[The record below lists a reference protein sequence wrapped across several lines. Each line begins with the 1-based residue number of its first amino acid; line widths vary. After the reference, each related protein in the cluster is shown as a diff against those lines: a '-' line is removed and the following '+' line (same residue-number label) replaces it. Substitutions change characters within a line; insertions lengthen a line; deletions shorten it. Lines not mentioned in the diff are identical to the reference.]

1 MTAMSATVIE
11 RAGDQLGTFLPR
23 IVGALLLVL
32 VGLLVASILGR
43 ITRKALVRAGLD
55 RLGDRSGASALLAQ
69 GGLGGSLSALVA
81 TAVKLT
87 IAIVACFAA
96 MTLLGLE
103 FLSDS
108 LNSGIL
114 FIPRL
119 LTALALVLI
128 GIVIGAV
135 ARAWVER
142 TSAQLDFPVSIG
154 PVVQVTIIA
163 IFGLCAAA
171 QAGVSV
177 GPLFAIALVLVG
189 AVAVTLSLAFG
200 LGAREVARS
209 LSSGRYARADF
220 EVGQTVRVD
229 DVRGEILRI
238 DAAAVTLRAGDETI
252 RVPNSIMVER
262 IVVIEHPEQSNL

>member
-1 MTAMSATVIE
+1 MTAMTATVIE
-11 RAGDQLGTFLPR
+11 RAGDQLGAFLPR

-81 TAVKLT
+81 TAVRLT
-87 IAIVACFAA
+87 IAVVVCFAA

-108 LNSGIL
+108 LNQAIL
-114 FIPRL
+114 YIPQL
-119 LTALALVLI
+119 LTALTLVLI
-128 GIVIGAV
+128 GIVVGAV

-142 TSAQLDFPVSIG
+142 ASAQLDFPVSIG
-154 PVVQVTIIA
+154 PVVQVIIVA
-163 IFGLCAAA
+163 IFALCAAA

-177 GPLFAIALVLVG
+177 GPLIAIALLLAG
-189 AVAVTLSLAFG
+189 AIAVTVALAFG
-200 LGAREVARS
+200 LGGREVARS

-220 EVGQTVRVD
+220 EVGQTIRVD

-238 DAAAVTLRAGDETI
+238 DAAAVTLKAGDETI
-252 RVPNSIMVER
+252 RIPNSIIVER
-262 IVVIEHPEQSNL
+262 IVVIEQPKV

>member
-1 MTAMSATVIE
+1 MIATVIE
-11 RAGDQLGTFLPR
+11 RAGDQLGDFLPR
-23 IVGALLLVL
+23 FAGALLLFVA
-32 VGLLVASILGR
+32 GLIIASIVGR
-43 ITRKALVRAGLD
+43 ITRKALVRVGLD
-55 RLGDRSGASALLAQ
+55 RLGDRSGATDLLAQ

-81 TAVKLT
+81 TAVRLT
-87 IAIVACFAA
+87 ILVVASFAA
-96 MTLLGLE
+96 LTLLGLA

-108 LNSGIL
+108 LNQGIL

-128 GIVIGAV
+128 GVVVGAIV
-135 ARAWVER
+135 RAWLER

-154 PVVQVTIIA
+154 PIVQVLVVA

-177 GPLFAIALVLVG
+177 APLVATALLLIGAI
-189 AVAVTLSLAFG
+189 AVTLSLAFG
-200 LGAREVARS
+200 LGAREIARS

-220 EVGQTVRVD
+220 EVGQTIRVD

-238 DAAAVTLRAGDETI
+238 DAAAVTLKAGDETI
-252 RVPNSIMVER
+252 RVPNSILVER
-262 IVVIEHPEQSNL
+262 IVVVEGGERM

>member
-1 MTAMSATVIE
+1 MTATVIE
-11 RAGDQLGTFLPR
+11 RAGDQLGAFLPR
-23 IVGALLLVL
+23 IAGALVLLL
-32 VGLLVASILGR
+32 VGLLLASIVGR
-43 ITRKALVRAGLD
+43 ITRKALVRVGLD
-55 RLGDRSGASALLAQ
+55 RLGDRSGASGLLAQ

-81 TAVKLT
+81 TAVRLT
-87 IAIVACFAA
+87 IVVVVCFAA

-108 LNSGIL
+108 LNQGIL

-128 GIVIGAV
+128 GVVAGAI
-135 ARAWVER
+135 ARVWVER

-154 PVVQVTIIA
+154 VVIQVLVVA
-163 IFGLCAAA
+163 LFALSAAA

-177 GPLFAIALVLVG
+177 GPLVAIALVLVG
-189 AVAVTLSLAFG
+189 ALAVTLSLAFG

-220 EVGQTVRVD
+220 EVGQTIRVD

-238 DAAAVTLRAGDETI
+238 DAAAVTLKAGDETI

-262 IVVIEHPEQSNL
+262 IVVIERGEQPNM

>member
-1 MTAMSATVIE
+1 MTDMTATVIE
-11 RAGDQLGTFLPR
+11 RAGDQLGAFLPR
-23 IVGALLLVL
+23 FVGALLLVL

-43 ITRKALVRAGLD
+43 ITRRALVGVGLD
-55 RLGDRSGASALLAQ
+55 RLGDRSGASGLLAQ
-69 GGLGGSLSALVA
+69 GGLTGSLSALVA
-81 TAVKLT
+81 TAVRLT
-87 IAIVACFAA
+87 IVVVVCFAA

-108 LNSGIL
+108 LNQAIL
-114 FIPRL
+114 YIPRL
-119 LTALALVLI
+119 LAALALVLI
-128 GIVIGAV
+128 GIVVGAV

-154 PVVQVTIIA
+154 PVVQVLVVA
-163 IFGLCAAA
+163 IFALCAAA

-177 GPLFAIALVLVG
+177 GPLIAIALVLVG
-189 AVAVTLSLAFG
+189 AIAVTLALAFG

-220 EVGQTVRVD
+220 EVGQTIRVD

-238 DAAAVTLRAGDETI
+238 DAAAVTLKAGDETI
-252 RVPNSIMVER
+252 RVPNSIIVER
-262 IVVIEHPEQSNL
+262 IVVIERSSM